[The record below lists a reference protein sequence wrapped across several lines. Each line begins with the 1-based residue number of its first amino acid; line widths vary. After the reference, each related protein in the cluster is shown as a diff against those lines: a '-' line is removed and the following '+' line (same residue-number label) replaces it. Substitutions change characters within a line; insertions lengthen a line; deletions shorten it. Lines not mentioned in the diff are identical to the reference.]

1 LEGQSFPDEYTR
13 GIWAVLG
20 CYNLLKRLKD
30 SGNSIMEKIKTNYT
44 PEKYTLENERAIVG
58 IGSKPGEF
66 YPYDLLLGALS
77 SCFYYTLYEI
87 LEKRKVEI
95 PIVEIVVTGEK
106 RTETPTTL
114 EWVNLDITVTGNVDE
129 KQFLRSVDLA
139 GKYCSIHTTI
149 SKVAKMSHEVKFNPL
164 K

>member
-1 LEGQSFPDEYTR
+1 
-13 GIWAVLG
+13 
-20 CYNLLKRLKD
+20 
-30 SGNSIMEKIKTNYT
+30 MEKIKTNYT

-77 SCFYYTLYEI
+77 ACFYYTLYEI
-87 LEKRKVEI
+87 LEKRKMDIPTIEI
-95 PIVEIVVTGEK
+95 IVTGDK
-106 RTETPTTL
+106 RTELPTTL
-114 EWVNLDITVTGNVDE
+114 EWVNLEVIVTGDVNE
-129 KQFLRSVDLA
+129 NQFLRYVDLA
-139 GKYCSIHTTI
+139 GKYCSIHVTI